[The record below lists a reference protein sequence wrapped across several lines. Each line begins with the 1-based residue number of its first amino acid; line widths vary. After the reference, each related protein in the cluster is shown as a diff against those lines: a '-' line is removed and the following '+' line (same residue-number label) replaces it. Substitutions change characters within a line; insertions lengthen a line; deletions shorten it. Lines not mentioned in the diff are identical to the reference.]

1 MPWET
6 GAVAQS
12 SLTDAYGI
20 GRRYEDGLD
29 AVARRRGAHFTPPAV
44 AELLVA
50 RSFAAWDGSGFPVV
64 CDPSCGGGVFLVAA
78 AEALAARGADPRT
91 VVDELV
97 VGIDL
102 DPGAAGAAAEGL
114 RAWAAGHGVADARPR
129 VVVADALEPDMASRT
144 GPVDVVV
151 GNPPFQNQLGGA
163 TARRAAERDALTTRF
178 GAAVGGYVD
187 VAALFQLV
195 ALDLVRE
202 GGVVTL
208 IQPRSFLVARDVA
221 AVRERL
227 LDAGRLGEVW
237 LPGVSLFDAKVD
249 VCATVLVVGGRGD
262 AAVSVVGGRDADILH
277 GSVDGGILRASP
289 TWSAMWAVANGV
301 PEVVAASGATSVG
314 SVATA
319 TAGFRDQYYGLLD
332 HLHEREPQRGAQLV
346 TTAMIDPAR
355 CSWGDRTVTVARR
368 RRTTPWVDLAALE
381 AADERL
387 AAWVRRLAVPKVLVA
402 TQTKVIEAVADL
414 DGRTVAFTPVIAVV
428 PTDGVTAA
436 RIEAA
441 LLAPAATAWAMRR
454 FGGAGMSANAL
465 KLAAKQVL
473 EIPLPVHRE
482 PWDEA
487 VSTLRGSSASET
499 DGERVSEPDWREFG
513 RLMNAAWGIDD
524 DALVEWWLARLP
536 NVERIVV
543 DPIH

>member
-1 MPWET
+1 M
-6 GAVAQS
+6 
-12 SLTDAYGI
+12 
-20 GRRYEDGLD
+20 
-29 AVARRRGAHFTPPAV
+29 
-44 AELLVA
+44 
-50 RSFAAWDGSGFPVV
+50 
-64 CDPSCGGGVFLVAA
+64 
-78 AEALAARGADPRT
+78 
-91 VVDELV
+91 
-97 VGIDL
+97 
-102 DPGAAGAAAEGL
+102 
-114 RAWAAGHGVADARPR
+114 
-129 VVVADALEPDMASRT
+129 
-144 GPVDVVV
+144 
-151 GNPPFQNQLGGA
+151 
-163 TARRAAERDALTTRF
+163 
-178 GAAVGGYVD
+178 
-187 VAALFQLV
+187 
-195 ALDLVRE
+195 
-202 GGVVTL
+202 
-208 IQPRSFLVARDVA
+208 
-221 AVRERL
+221 
-227 LDAGRLGEVW
+227 
-237 LPGVSLFDAKVD
+237 SLFDAKVD
-249 VCATVLVVGGRGD
+249 VCATVLVVGGPGD

-473 EIPLPVHRE
+473 EIPLRSIGSPGTTQSPR
-482 PWDEA
+482 A
-487 VSTLRGSSASET
+487 VPRPKPTQ
-499 DGERVSEPDWREFG
+499 RVPSRLAEFG
-513 RLMNAAWGIDD
+513 RFMNAA
-524 DALVEWWLARLP
+524 
-536 NVERIVV
+536 
-543 DPIH
+543 